1 MSATRVNLEDL
12 AKLSDIVIVCASLN
26 DSTKNIIDKR
36 FLSNMK
42 KTGFLINTSRGG
54 LVDQEALV
62 EALKERKIKG
72 VQALGFVNN
81 LSYTFQGAGLDVMT
95 PEPLPPNNP
104 LASCPNL
111 VLLPHMG
118 SATTK
123 TREDMAKLTVS
134 NIIAALNGQTM
145 PASIV

>member
-12 AKLSDIVIVCASLN
+12 ARLSDIVIVCASLN

-62 EALKERKIKG
+62 EALMEKKIKG
-72 VQALGFVNN
+72 AQALGFVNN
-81 LSYTFQGAGLDVMT
+81 LS
-95 PEPLPPNNP
+95 
-104 LASCPNL
+104 
-111 VLLPHMG
+111 
-118 SATTK
+118 
-123 TREDMAKLTVS
+123 
-134 NIIAALNGQTM
+134 
-145 PASIV
+145 

>member
-1 MSATRVNLEDL
+1 MSAKRVNLEDL

-62 EALKERKIKG
+62 EALKQRKIKG
-72 VQALGFVNN
+72 VELLGFVNN
-81 LSYTFQGAGLDVMT
+81 LS
-95 PEPLPPNNP
+95 
-104 LASCPNL
+104 
-111 VLLPHMG
+111 
-118 SATTK
+118 
-123 TREDMAKLTVS
+123 
-134 NIIAALNGQTM
+134 
-145 PASIV
+145 